1 MNIETLEQLAKELE
15 ECAGVSWTLFDGT
28 NHGVKVVSHRSYE
41 DAIAFIRRR
50 IDSIKRKQQDA
61 DRNT

>member
-1 MNIETLEQLAKELE
+1 MNIDTLEQLAKELE
-15 ECAGVSWTLFDGT
+15 ECAGVSWTLFDDM
-28 NHGVKVVSHRSYE
+28 NHRVKVVSHQSYE